1 MEVEVTGKLEIEQ
14 KGQAGKQENT
24 AMQDE
29 LLKQL
34 HEQYAVN
41 NNANLGTI
49 VTLVVAV
56 IAVIGYF
63 GYVYVHTGVNFSDDF
78 GNLIAGEVNGV
89 NVYYLDAL
97 LLIYLASVLVIAILI
112 RLCIY
117 QGVAQRKEQ
126 FITDAIRRK
135 CFENA
140 INKNAHIFP
149 KGYHPY
155 YKEGMDIVQ
164 GLYGELVKIFKVLFW
179 VLTIALGS
187 KLIANVIVNHDNG
200 FWKLGAIEVALCLIL
215 VLLSYCYCYKFY
227 REQRSSYLQRQGEYL
242 NWEKHKEEYVTETEF
257 PYKKPIPKSSKK
269 SRPCIR
275 LLKMKIN
282 GIIKKVK
289 LFLRKTTTT
298 FRNLFKTNNKKK

>member
-1 MEVEVTGKLEIEQ
+1 MQSSQTNEMDNMKDADM
-14 KGQAGKQENT
+14 QA
-24 AMQDE
+24 E

-63 GYVYVHTGVNFSDDF
+63 GYVYVHTGVDFSDDF
-78 GNLIAGEVNGV
+78 GCLVKCCGEF
-89 NVYYLDAL
+89 YLDAL

-140 INKNAHIFP
+140 INKDAHIFP

-155 YKEGMDIVQ
+155 YKEGMQIVQ
-164 GLYGELVKIFKVLFW
+164 GFYGELVKIFKILFW

-242 NWEKHKEEYVTETEF
+242 NWEKHKEEYVKETEF

-275 LLKMKIN
+275 LLRMKIK
-282 GIIKKVK
+282 GIIEIVK
-289 LFLRKTTTT
+289 LFLRK
-298 FRNLFKTNNKKK
+298 NNDNVS